1 MVPYKK
7 ELPKKFRL
15 QYKKAKK
22 ENIKLITEHNGLYEK
37 DMIRWFTI
45 DSLKKNINMFRP
57 WYRNVIRKLIKRFD

>member
-15 QYKKAKK
+15 RYKKAKK
-22 ENIKLITEHNGLYEK
+22 DNIKLITEHNGLYEK

-45 DSLKKNINMFRP
+45 DSLKKNINDFRP
-57 WYRNVIRKLIKRFD
+57 WYRGVIRKLIRRF